1 MFVVVLAFN
10 APKAA
15 SAQPDT
21 DRSLNVAKP
30 VTEPETKAAAESAA
44 LKSLNLPDSTIKASS
59 LNASAPGQDQ
69 TTADVNATNAIPDVS
84 SLTREQLELKVKTLS
99 ESLASAN
106 TEAEFFRQQWLD
118 LRLRD
123 EALGVE
129 ALTVDESKLED
140 KLVQAVKELYQSE
153 MKRREALNI
162 LGKLL
167 TTTSQLM
174 QTAPKFDPKVRADYE
189 VATRAAKDYIA
200 GHFGASIPLSGSISE
215 AKISDVNPDLNVVI
229 LNVGKSVGVKEGM
242 MFTLYQDTQQVGT
255 VKVVLARDL
264 VSAAMVQEIQ
274 PKVVLKIGDRAEVNA
289 GP

>member
-1 MFVVVLAFN
+1 M
-10 APKAA
+10 
-15 SAQPDT
+15 SAEPDT
-21 DRSLNVAKP
+21 DRSLNADKP
-30 VTEPETKAAAESAA
+30 VTEPETKAAAEAAA
-44 LKSLNLPDSTIKASS
+44 LSNLNQPATTNAAPSLST
-59 LNASAPGQDQ
+59 NAPGQDSD
-69 TTADVNATNAIPDVS
+69 TAGADATNAIPDVS
-84 SLTREQLELKVKTLS
+84 TLSREQLELKVKSLS

-106 TEAEFFRQQWLD
+106 AETEFFRQQWLD

-153 MKRREALNI
+153 MKRREAINI

-167 TTTSQLM
+167 TTSSQLM

-189 VATRAAKDYIA
+189 VATRAAGDYIA
-200 GHFGASIPLSGSISE
+200 GHFGASIPLSGSISD

-242 MFTLYQDTQQVGT
+242 LFSLYQDSTQVGT
-255 VKVVLARDL
+255 VKIVLARDL
-264 VSAAMVQEIQ
+264 VSAAMVEKIL

>member
-1 MFVVVLAFN
+1 MN
-10 APKAA
+10 A
-15 SAQPDT
+15 D
-21 DRSLNVAKP
+21 KP
-30 VTEPETKAAAESAA
+30 VTEPETKATAESAA
-44 LKSLNLPDSTIKASS
+44 LKSLNLPVPGATPN
-59 LNASAPGQDQ
+59 LGTSAPGQDQ
-69 TTADVNATNAIPDVS
+69 AAGVNATNAIPDVS

-167 TTTSQLM
+167 TTSTRLM
-174 QTAPKFDPKVRADYE
+174 ETAPKFDPKDRADYE

-200 GHFGASIPLSGSISE
+200 GHFGASIPLSGSISD

-242 MFTLYQDTQQVGT
+242 LFSLYQDTQQVGT